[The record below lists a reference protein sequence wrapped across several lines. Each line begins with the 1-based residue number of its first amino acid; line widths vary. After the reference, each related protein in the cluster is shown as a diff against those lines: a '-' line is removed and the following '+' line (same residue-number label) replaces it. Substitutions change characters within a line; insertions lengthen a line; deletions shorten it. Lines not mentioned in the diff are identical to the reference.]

1 MPDRDEFNSLA
12 NEARRIAAGIFDKGE
27 RETVVRF
34 VDDCEM
40 RISQTAGR
48 RPERSAG

>member
-27 RETVVRF
+27 REAVLRF
-34 VDDCEM
+34 VDACEK
-40 RISQTAGR
+40 RISQSPGR